1 MKLGHLLARTCLPVV
16 LVIPLRAMTPLA
28 ERPNE
33 MLAAS
38 LRAADASWDEG
49 VGLLWSA
56 APGEERHFHR
66 VRESSWYALGLL
78 MRQGPKDESR
88 ALRIIEQVLTRQF
101 SAPGEPWDGTF
112 HRAPEEPLPKAG
124 AQLWKDFDPNWR
136 QFIGTTF
143 ALMLEQQSDRL
154 PQDLRARML
163 EAIRRAVESELTVG
177 RAESYHTN
185 IRLMHGF
192 LVGWAGK
199 RLGRADWVTKS
210 ENFIADTCAEFAQH
224 ETFDEY
230 NSPTY
235 YGVDFY
241 GLALCRRY
249 GATESIR
256 TAATEMEA
264 GLWRDVGRFY
274 HAGLKNMCGP
284 FDRAYGLDMRR
295 YVSLTGAWLGLVLPA
310 ELTPLPDPSRPMDH
324 GHDFGAVPLYVALGA
339 QVPSDAL
346 ENFHRFV
353 GERQLERV
361 ITRERTATAW
371 LGDDLM
377 IGGELT
383 QRTREAGPTTRYQQF
398 VPATIHWRI
407 GSDDVGAMA
416 LRVCPRVDA
425 RATKSHLSIATERGD
440 ATFRIWAADLKAA
453 HFESGEWRLPNLRV
467 DLTTDGAEMSLERG
481 EGFVDVTYHAATRFE
496 LRVKHEP

>member
-1 MKLGHLLARTCLPVV
+1 MKFGRLIARMLLLVALVV
-16 LVIPLRAMTPLA
+16 PLRAMKPLA
-28 ERPNE
+28 DRPSE

-38 LRAADASWDEG
+38 LRVADAAWDEDT
-49 VGLLWSA
+49 GLLWSA
-56 APGEERHFHR
+56 APGEAGRFHR

-78 MRQGPKDESR
+78 MRRDPGDQAR
-88 ALRIIEQVLTRQF
+88 AVRIIEQVLARQF
-101 SAPGEPWDGTF
+101 SAPGKPWDGTF
-112 HRAPEEPLPKAG
+112 HRAPEEPLPKEG

-154 PQDLRARML
+154 APELRARML
-163 EAIRRAVESELTVG
+163 DAIQRAEESELTVG
-177 RAESYHTN
+177 RAEPYHTN
-185 IRLMHGF
+185 IKLMHGF

-199 RLGRADWVTKS
+199 RVGRADWVAKS
-210 ENFIADTCAEFAQH
+210 EELIADTRAEFAQH

-284 FDRAYGLDMRR
+284 YDRAYGLDMRR
-295 YVSLTGAWLGLVLPA
+295 YVSLTGAWMGLVLPA
-310 ELTPLPDPSRPMDH
+310 ELTPLPDHGKPMDH
-324 GHDFGAVPLYVALGA
+324 GHDFGATPLYVALGA
-339 QVPSDAL
+339 QVPGAVL
-346 ENFHRFV
+346 ESFHRFT
-353 GERQLERV
+353 GARQLERV
-361 ITRERTATAW
+361 ITPERTATAW
-371 LGDDLM
+371 LGERTM
-377 IGGELT
+377 IGGEST
-383 QRTREAGPTTRYQQF
+383 QRSRAAGPTTRYQQF
-398 VPATIHWRI
+398 VPATIHWQI
-407 GSDDVGAMA
+407 GANDVGSIG

-425 RATKSHLSIATERGD
+425 RAAEGNLSIATERGD
-440 ATFRIWAADLKAA
+440 ATFRIAAADLETARIQTTQ
-453 HFESGEWRLPNLRV
+453 WQLRNLRV
-467 DLTTDGAEMSLERG
+467 DVTTDATEMSLERG
-481 EGFVDVTYHAATRFE
+481 AGFVDVTYHAATRFE